1 MTESGYARY
10 LFNEPRGEI
19 TREGKEGEISYQGIF
34 ASPQMLGVPCMLRYS
49 IVKDAHVNES
59 KPHVH
64 DFPMVLS
71 FVGANDS
78 DVFDFDA
85 DIEMY
90 LNGEKLEINK
100 ACVLMIPEGTPHN
113 PLIFRRVGKPFGFM
127 EIMLT
132 EKYSRRDDGVWP
144 DGKIIDVSL

>member
-78 DVFDFDA
+78 DVFDGNTWTNA
-85 DIEMY
+85 GQGGLKES
-90 LNGEKLEINK
+90 GRGR
-100 ACVLMIPEGTPHN
+100 PEYY
-113 PLIFRRVGKPFGFM
+113 RRGLDKN
-127 EIMLT
+127 L
-132 EKYSRRDDGVWP
+132 
-144 DGKIIDVSL
+144 